1 MKFVQIIEYKT
12 SKFDE
17 VNKLLDEW
25 LAATEGKRSAGS
37 STTCR
42 DRDNA
47 DTYLEVVEFPAYE
60 EAMRNNDLPET
71 QQFAEKMMA
80 VCDGEPI
87 FRNLDVV
94 REDEG

>member
-12 SKFDE
+12 TKFDE
-17 VNKLLDEW
+17 VINLLDEW
-25 LAATEGKRSAGS
+25 LAATEGKRLAGS

-47 DTYLEVVEFPAYE
+47 NTYVVVVEFPSYE
-60 EAMRNNDLPET
+60 EAMRNDDLPET

-94 REDEG
+94 RQDEG